1 MKSILVTGSSG
12 DIGKQLCKELL
23 KDIGINVIGIDKEES
38 ALNDERYHHI
48 QLDLNNLEEIDRL
61 NLRSYNI
68 YAFIHVAGL
77 YYSRP
82 LEEYNLESINT
93 VINVNVLSLIMIAR
107 KLLTD
112 SKQSILKN
120 IIIVSST
127 AGKIG
132 SRDPIYSLSKAA
144 LDGAM
149 KSINKSFEGCRT
161 NIVSPGLIDTQMSR
175 RNQSEERRRYHIQNT
190 LAKRCGM
197 VEDVTNLIVFLLSD
211 KSSYIWNQN
220 IYINGGMT

>member
-220 IYINGGMT
+220 IYINGGIT

>member
-1 MKSILVTGSSG
+1 M
-12 DIGKQLCKELL
+12 
-23 KDIGINVIGIDKEES
+23 
-38 ALNDERYHHI
+38 
-48 QLDLNNLEEIDRL
+48 
-61 NLRSYNI
+61 RSYNI

>member
-175 RNQSEERRRYHIQNT
+175 RNQSEERRRYHIPNT

-197 VEDVTNLIVFLLSD
+197 VEDVTNLIVFLLTD